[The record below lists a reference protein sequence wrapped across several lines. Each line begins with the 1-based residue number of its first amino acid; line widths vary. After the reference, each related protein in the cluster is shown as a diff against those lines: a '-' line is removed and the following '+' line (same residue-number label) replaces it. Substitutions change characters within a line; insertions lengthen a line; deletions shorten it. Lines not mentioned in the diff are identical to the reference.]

1 MAIDSE
7 VLITLVQARPVL
19 WDKTLENYKDR
30 NLTRNAWNEVC
41 IELNSEFEELGDK
54 EKMHLVST
62 AKFIHVM
69 LQTKTILN
77 FERKNCLPPKYT
89 YKPYFL

>member
-7 VLITLVQARPVL
+7 VLITLVEARPVL
-19 WDKTLENYKDR
+19 WDKTLEHYKDR

-54 EKMHLVST
+54 EKNAFGKYCKIYSCNAT
-62 AKFIHVM
+62 
-69 LQTKTILN
+69 N
-77 FERKNCLPPKYT
+77 KNNIKL
-89 YKPYFL
+89 